1 MSSSAPAGRLVAAR
15 HRVRLLLA
23 ALAGTGAAACSSGNG
38 ATDAPPEPVS
48 HPAFTISSPARGAML
63 QTGGVAPASVR
74 ITGEAC
80 DALYPIT
87 SLTLDGEAI
96 PVSGNQLCEPFSVT
110 RESRWGL
117 TIVDG
122 EARNSH
128 GTVTRLAQSFLRS
141 ADYYTSTTPSVPH
154 GIAVQMNSKMIS
166 QIAQLLQAVIGG
178 YDWNSAFSLTQAS
191 PDANRDGYID
201 TQSYTCGVPPLA
213 YTQVNRKTGYEIRK
227 TGALTVQTGT
237 LTLTVIPGVGLRVNL
252 TVPAIHVP
260 VFVRGAVNLEC
271 LGEVDA
277 TPSGTIDATGIT
289 LAATL
294 GLNAD
299 STTYSSTVQDVSVAW
314 DNIAV
319 NVDLS
324 GPAFISSVVSDA
336 LSGAATGAHGSLVTL
351 VATLLGPTLSNLLNG
366 FIGPPLLP
374 DVLGLQV
381 VEAPDRVTFPSG
393 AIRTA
398 MSVRVLPGT
407 VRAGPAPARGSLRRN
422 GADPTAAGPAV
433 DLGVDIKDDF
443 VNQALW
449 AAWVHGLFD
458 LSSLSALGCD
468 ATVPGG
474 AVSFSS
480 FADLPPVL
488 MPGTGD
494 SIAVG
499 LGDMQFTGT
508 VDRGAVGQSGAPLN
522 VVLYASGIATGK
534 LGLSASNRMTADFR
548 PDPEVA
554 VEIAAIDDSSALDPL
569 HTALEPFVGC
579 LVERLTQVA
588 FDGIAAPEVD
598 FSNVTGVP
606 AGSVWRLEQPVL
618 GREGNFTTLR
628 GTVTTG
634 P

>member
-1 MSSSAPAGRLVAAR
+1 MSSSAPAGRLVAGR
-15 HRVRLLLA
+15 CRVRLLLA
-23 ALAGTGAAACSSGNG
+23 ALAGIGAAACSSNG
-38 ATDAPPEPVS
+38 PTDAPPEPVS
-48 HPAFTISSPARGAML
+48 HPAFTISSPARAAML
-63 QTGGVAPASVR
+63 QTGGVAPASVT

-80 DALYPIT
+80 DSLYPIT
-87 SLTLDGEAI
+87 SLTLDGESI
-96 PVSGNQLCEPFSVT
+96 PVPGNRLCEPFSVT

-117 TIVDG
+117 TIVSG
-122 EARNSH
+122 EAQNSH

-141 ADYYTSTTPSVPH
+141 ADYYTPASPGVPH
-154 GIAVQMNSKMIS
+154 GIAVQMNSMMIS
-166 QIAQLLQAVIGG
+166 QITQLLQSAAAGF
-178 YDWNSAFSLTQAS
+178 DWNSNFSLTQAS
-191 PDANRDGYID
+191 PDANGDGYID

-213 YTQVNRKTGYEIRK
+213 YTQTNRKTGYEIRK
-227 TGALTVQTGT
+227 TGALTVQTGAV
-237 LTLTVIPGVGLRVNL
+237 TLTVVPGVGLRASM

-277 TPSGTIDATGIT
+277 APSGTIDATGLT
-289 LAATL
+289 LAATF

-299 STTYSSTVQDVSVAW
+299 SISYSSTVQDVSVSW

-324 GPAFISSVVSDA
+324 GPAFISSVVSNV
-336 LSGAATGAHGSLVTL
+336 LTGVATGTHGSLVTL
-351 VATLLGPTLSNLLNG
+351 VASMIGPTLAGLLDD
-366 FIGPPLLP
+366 FIGAPRLP

-381 VEAPDRVTFPSG
+381 VAVPDAVAFPAG

-398 MSVRVLPGT
+398 LSVQVLPGT

-422 GADPTAAGPAV
+422 GADPTVAGPTV

-449 AAWVHGLFD
+449 AAWAHGLFD
-458 LSSLSALGCD
+458 LGSLSALGCD
-468 ATVPGG
+468 ASVPGG

-480 FADLPPVL
+480 FAELPPVL

-499 LGDMQFTGT
+499 LGDMRLTGT

-534 LGLSASNRMTADFR
+534 LDLSASNKMTVDFA
-548 PDPEVA
+548 PAPEVA
-554 VEIAAIDDSSALDPL
+554 VEIAAIDDSSALEPL
-569 HTALEPFVGC
+569 HAALEPFFGC
-579 LVERLTQVA
+579 LVERMTQTA
-588 FDGIAAPEVD
+588 LGGIAAPEVD
-598 FSNVTGVP
+598 FSTIPGVP
-606 AGSVWRLEQPVL
+606 AGTVWRLDHPAI

-628 GTVTTG
+628 GAVTTG